1 MDPALANQL
10 AQRFRAAQ
18 AGRGMFA
25 AGNPAASSEALM
37 GAERSEQ
44 LRRARQNFGFQVAG
58 ANQATSGDAFLALL
72 GRPSQA
78 VSQASGAFGQG
89 AQFNPGNQFAP
100 ESPYAGNVYGSNQ
113 AYDWAYKQS
122 QPSTMS
128 RIGQVSEIGGKFI
141 GGIAGGVMGCW
152 VAREVYG
159 QANPKWEDFRAWL
172 VMKSPDWLM
181 SLYYRHG
188 EEFAVWLRDKPRL
201 KRWIRR
207 WMDGRIKNLEVHN
220 G

>member
-58 ANQATSGDAFLALL
+58 ANQATSGDAFMALL

-113 AYDWAYKQS
+113 AYDWAYTQA
-122 QPSTMS
+122 QPSTMA
-128 RIGQVSEIGGKFI
+128 RIGQVSEVGGQFL
-141 GGIAGGVMGCW
+141 GGVMKGFGCW

-159 QANPKWEDFRAWL
+159 QTNPKWEDFRAWL

-181 SLYYRHG
+181 ALYYRHG
-188 EEFAVWLRDKPRL
+188 EEFALWLRDKPRL